1 MTITLRLKH
10 GTQKDGRTYIYFDVT
25 HKQPHQEKVQ
35 RKKVSTPIKV
45 KSTDILKKNFRVKGS
60 NKNSESINQAIKK
73 LEEQRDTALTRF
85 EQKSFTYNQVISYLK
100 GDSDFSSVDSYIDT
114 EIKKTRSTA
123 TYNDYLNTLKAFK
136 KHLSMVDDTISFN
149 EFSNYNMLSEFKR
162 NAINNGVKATSLNSY
177 FKKIRAIL
185 NDAYDKGF
193 IYTKFTLNKNLKS
206 PVQSNEEVIQT
217 VDTEDIIEL
226 CKSQEL
232 SIYDCQALG
241 LYLLMFGLRGMYQAD
256 IVALKDAKFRKNDFP
271 KKSIYSL
278 FNDGNSYIVHRR
290 HKTKNRANDALVIRI
305 DETIPVLIKKLK
317 RLFKI
322 THEGQD
328 ILSDKSYALFDY
340 DLNNQHLHK
349 NLWDYY
355 QKRIKKLLGVPFKT
369 ARKTFNTYATELEV
383 SDTIKNILLGHAPKS
398 LADKHYTN
406 RRTKKISEKVQE
418 ANVEILEEF
427 NFSNCCIGLW
437 DSMIRLDEKR
447 YPKYLEAFEKDK
459 MKALKILVS

>member
-1 MTITLRLKH
+1 MVITLRLKS
-10 GTQKDGRTYIYFDVT
+10 GTQKDGRTPVRFDIDHNLNGKRV
-25 HKQPHQEKVQ
+25 
-35 RKKVSTPIKV
+35 RKKVSTSIKV
-45 KSTDILKKNFRVKGS
+45 KPTDILKKNFRVKGS

-85 EQKSFTYNQVISYLK
+85 EQKSFTYNQVVNYLK
-100 GDSDFSSVDSYIDT
+100 GESDFSSVDTYIDT

-136 KHLSMVDDTISFN
+136 KHLSMVDDKISFN

-177 FKKIRAIL
+177 FKKIKAIL

-290 HKTKNRANDALVIRI
+290 HKTKNRANDALVIRV
-305 DETIPVLIKKLK
+305 DSTIPILIKQLK

-322 THEGQD
+322 THKGQD

-340 DLNNQHLHK
+340 NLNNQELHK

-383 SDTIKNILLGHAPKS
+383 SDTIKNILLGHAPQS

-418 ANVEILEEF
+418 AHEEILEEF
-427 NFSNCCIGLW
+427 NFSGCMPLLLAH
-437 DSMIRLDEKR
+437 MIRYDEVR
-447 YPKYLEAFEKDK
+447 YPVYLEG
-459 MKALKILVS
+459 MKRNDDRVLELLFS